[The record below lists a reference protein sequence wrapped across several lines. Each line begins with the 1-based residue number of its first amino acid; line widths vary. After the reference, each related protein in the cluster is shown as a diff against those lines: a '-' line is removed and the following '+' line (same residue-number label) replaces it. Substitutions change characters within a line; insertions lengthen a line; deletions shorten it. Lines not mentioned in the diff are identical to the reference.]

1 MDSTDYQHDTFLC
14 GQLFS
19 PSCKKLQL
27 ADKIEKELGNKEE
40 TNWKLL
46 IKLAR
51 EVEVIQNEIED
62 IAATKTEINMVMC
75 LSDVLQASCL
85 AVLIMRPELRIRG
98 FFRNEFIQTYLPNF
112 ELILIKTLMGIGF
125 MSPCLRAFS
134 FVTGGKQSLLSFG
147 GLALIVSIVLGLLP
161 SVITMII
168 LGSNSVFFIP
178 LPTIFLS
185 LVIFL
190 FKVCFDKDFSKMPF
204 DKMVIHAFT
213 ALFFIKTTERKSTT
227 KEKEL
232 EKNSTGEVIFLYL
245 VNLTQ
250 TVMVMAIFG
259 IYPQFFE
266 KTFPFIDI
274 SILLFVVSPAS
285 LLLSLLTRLIYFSK
299 HAWAFGRTKSAL
311 QTLSGVR

>member
-1 MDSTDYQHDTFLC
+1 M
-14 GQLFS
+14 
-19 PSCKKLQL
+19 
-27 ADKIEKELGNKEE
+27 
-40 TNWKLL
+40 
-46 IKLAR
+46 
-51 EVEVIQNEIED
+51 
-62 IAATKTEINMVMC
+62 
-75 LSDVLQASCL
+75 
-85 AVLIMRPELRIRG
+85 
-98 FFRNEFIQTYLPNF
+98 
-112 ELILIKTLMGIGF
+112 
-125 MSPCLRAFS
+125 
-134 FVTGGKQSLLSFG
+134 TGGKQSLLSFG